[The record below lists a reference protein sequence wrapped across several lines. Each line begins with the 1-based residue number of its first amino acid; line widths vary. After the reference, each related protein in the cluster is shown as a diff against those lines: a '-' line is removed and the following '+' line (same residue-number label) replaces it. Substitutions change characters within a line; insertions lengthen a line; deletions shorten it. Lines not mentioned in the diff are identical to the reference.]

1 MFGKVKSWLGIE
13 GVKLELSLPEELKY
27 SDGLVTGKIFM
38 SSMNDHTVNSIHIK
52 LVEKYSRGKKDE
64 KLTDEFELGQIQ
76 MVQDIVIPAN
86 KKVQLS
92 FKLPFKPR
100 MSDMD
105 ELQDSN
111 ILMGG
116 IVKAAKWLEGVSSVY
131 RVEATAKVAGVALD
145 PFDKELIVL
154 L

>member
-13 GVKLELSLPEELKY
+13 GVTLELSLPEELKY
-27 SDGLVTGKIFM
+27 SDGLVAGKIFL

-64 KLTDEFELGQIQ
+64 KLTDEFDLGQIKL
-76 MVQDIVIPAN
+76 VKDIHIPAN

-92 FKLPFKPR
+92 FTLPFKPR
-100 MSDMD
+100 KSDMD

-111 ILMGG
+111 ILM
-116 IVKAAKWLEGVSSVY
+116 LS
-131 RVEATAKVAGVALD
+131 
-145 PFDKELIVL
+145 LIHI
-154 L
+154 

>member
-38 SSMNDHTVNSIHIK
+38 SSMNDHTVNSIQIK
-52 LVEKYSRGKKDE
+52 LVEKYSRGKKEE
-64 KLTDEFELGQIQ
+64 KLTDEFELGNIE
-76 MVQDIVIPAN
+76 MVQDIKIPAN
-86 KKVQLS
+86 KKIQLS

-100 MSDMD
+100 KSDMD
-105 ELQDSN
+105 ELEDSN

-131 RVEATAKVAGVALD
+131 RVEASAKVAGVALD

>member
-27 SDGLVTGKIFM
+27 SDGLVTGKLFI
-38 SSMNDHTVNSIHIK
+38 SSMNNHTVTSIQIK
-52 LVEKYSRGKKDE
+52 LIEKYSRGKKDE
-64 KLTDEFELGQIQ
+64 KLTDEYELGQIELQ
-76 MVQDIVIPAN
+76 QNIEIPAN

-92 FKLPFKPR
+92 FELPFTSRK
-100 MSDMD
+100 SDMD
-105 ELQDSN
+105 ELEESN
-111 ILMGG
+111 ILVGG
-116 IVKAAKWLEGVSSVY
+116 LVKAAKWFEGVSSIY
-131 RVEATAKVAGVALD
+131 RVEASAKVDGVALD

>member
-27 SDGLVTGKIFM
+27 SDGLVTGKLFI
-38 SSMNDHTVNSIHIK
+38 SSMNDHTVTSIQIK
-52 LVEKYSRGKKDE
+52 LIEKYSRGKKDE
-64 KLTDEFELGQIQ
+64 KLTDEYELGNID
-76 MVQDIVIPAN
+76 MVQNIDIPSN

-92 FKLPFKPR
+92 FELPFNPR
-100 MSDMD
+100 KSDMD
-105 ELQDSN
+105 ELEESN
-111 ILMGG
+111 ILVGG
-116 IVKAAKWLEGVSSVY
+116 LVKAAKWFEGVSSVY
-131 RVEATAKVAGVALD
+131 RVEASAKVHGVALD